1 MKTAVVLYNLGGPC
15 CMQGVKPFLFNLFN
29 DAAIISAPNPIRLML
44 AKFISWHRDSKA
56 SDIYK
61 QIGGGSPILP
71 ETYAQ
76 ATALQNEL
84 GAGYKVFTYM
94 RYSYPFIHDVLDEI
108 ELYKPQRIIL
118 LPLYPQY
125 STTTTESSIKE
136 WQEEVLKRGINIP
149 TKSILSYEDHPDFV
163 QAYTNLLAKTYNE
176 AEKFGKPVVLFSAHG
191 IPLNRVTGGDP
202 YKKHVNASV
211 NSIAQKLGILDLE
224 YKVCYQSKIGPLK
237 WLEPSTEDLIHKY
250 SKENRVIIVLPVSF
264 VSEHSE
270 TLVELDIQYKELA
283 TSLGAKAY
291 FRVPTVSV
299 HPLYIDC
306 LKSLVME
313 D

>member
-29 DAAIISAPNPIRLML
+29 DPAIISAPNPIRLML
-44 AKFISWHRDSKA
+44 AKFISWRRNPKA
-56 SDIYK
+56 SDIYR

-76 ATALQNEL
+76 AAALQKEL
-84 GAGYKVFTYM
+84 GGNYKVFTYM
-94 RYSYPFIHDVLDEI
+94 RYSYPLINDVLDEI
-108 ELYKPQRIIL
+108 ELYNPKKIIL

-136 WQEEVLKRGINIP
+136 WQEETAKRGINIP
-149 TKSILSYEDHPDFV
+149 TKNILSYEDHENFI
-163 QAYTNLLAKTYNE
+163 QAYTNLLAKTYGQ
-176 AEKFGKPVVLFSAHG
+176 AEKVGKPVVLFSAHG
-191 IPLNRVTGGDP
+191 IPLNRVTSGDP
-202 YKKHVNASV
+202 YEKHVNASV
-211 NSIAQKLGILDLE
+211 KSIVEKLGIKDLE
-224 YKVCYQSKIGPLK
+224 YNVCYQSKVGPLK
-237 WLEPSTEDLIHKY
+237 WLEPSTENLIHKY
-250 SKENRVIIVLPVSF
+250 SAQGRVLIVLPISF